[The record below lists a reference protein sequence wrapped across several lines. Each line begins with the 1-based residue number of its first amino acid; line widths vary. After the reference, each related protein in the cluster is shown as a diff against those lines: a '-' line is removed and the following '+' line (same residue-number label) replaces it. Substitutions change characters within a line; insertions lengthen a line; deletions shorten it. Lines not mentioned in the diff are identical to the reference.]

1 MRAQVDILQHREAQV
16 KQAEGRAAALQQQAE
31 RLAAELAASSAEAA
45 RLKVGGRQQQQQ
57 QGLHEACRR
66 GHVSHP
72 CRCAGVIAHAH
83 AQESA
88 SSQAEQL
95 SDAAG
100 LLADKE
106 RLEDAVRQ
114 QHALIEARGQE
125 LRAAKAQ
132 VEAKEAA
139 LDKARCAARVLHAGF
154 LDMWAGRGSCCTRLC
169 CLFRCSRGSPA
180 TVLCCLRGVSCRAQI
195 DELSLRCK
203 GTTALRVLL
212 GQPFLVATSYARLRG
227 ALPCDRE
234 FNSLTCSAG
243 GKLVLLGGTPGKG
256 HADGAGREVSVLST
270 DTLT

>member
-1 MRAQVDILQHREAQV
+1 MTARSLRLYYCAQVDILQHREGQV

-31 RLAAELAASSAEAA
+31 RLAAELAATSAEAA
-45 RLKVGGRQQQQQ
+45 RFK
-57 QGLHEACRR
+57 EA
-66 GHVSHP
+66 
-72 CRCAGVIAHAH
+72 
-83 AQESA
+83 A

-106 RLEDAVRQ
+106 RLEDTVRQ
-114 QHALIEARGQE
+114 QHALIDTRGQE

-139 LDKARCAARVLHAGF
+139 LDKARCEDAQHG
-154 LDMWAGRGSCCTRLC
+154 
-169 CLFRCSRGSPA
+169 
-180 TVLCCLRGVSCRAQI
+180 CLRHRQPARRTCCGAVVPRSCRTAALRFATALLPCLHVSSRRAQI

-203 GTTALRVLL
+203 GTTQLRVLF

-227 ALPCDRE
+227 TLPCDRE
-234 FNSLTCSAG
+234 CNSLTCSAG

-256 HADGAGREVSVLST
+256 HEAAAREVALLSL